1 MRKIE
6 IVNRVAGKTGL
17 TKMKAEEAVE
27 AILAQMKAAMRAGES
42 VILRRFGSF
51 QIKNKTSRMGRN
63 PKTGKAAKI
72 HARKVVRFRGGK
84 QFRDALNSSSYPAD
98 R

>member
-6 IVNRVAGKTGL
+6 IVNRVAGRTGL
-17 TKMKAEEAVE
+17 TKAKAEEAVE
-27 AILAQMKAAMRAGES
+27 AILTQMKAALRAGES

-51 QIKNKTSRMGRN
+51 QIKNKTARMGRN

-72 HARKVVRFRGGK
+72 QERKVVRFRGGK
-84 QFRDALNSSSYPAD
+84 QFRDALNSSS
-98 R
+98 